1 MKWNMIFKVGVD
13 AAMTAALLLL
23 MAYSLVGEAVHEWI
37 GVAMFFMFAA
47 HHILNRKWIKN
58 SLKGKYTP
66 LRIWKSALV
75 AAVLVCMAGSMVS
88 GIIVSRH
95 VFAFM
100 DIYRGRTWAGPM
112 HLICAYWGLVMMSLH
127 LGAHWSMIIG
137 MAKKMLP
144 NASASVGS
152 AAGAWL
158 LRLPAAAIAAYG
170 AFAFVKR
177 DIWSY
182 MTLKN
187 EFVFFDFQEPRI
199 FFFIDYIAVMGL
211 FVFIGHYITVVIRRN
226 NVRRTAA

>member
-1 MKWNMIFKVGVD
+1 MIFKVGVD

-23 MAYSLVGEAVHEWI
+23 MAYSLVGEAAHEWI
-37 GVAMFFMFAA
+37 GAVMFFLFAV
-47 HHILNRKWIKN
+47 HHILNRNWIKN

-66 LRIWKSALV
+66 MRIWKTALV
-75 AAVLVCMAGSMVS
+75 IAVLVCMAGSMVS
-88 GIIVSRH
+88 GIVISRH
-95 VFAFM
+95 AF
-100 DIYRGRTWAGPM
+100 DFVNIYGGQAWAGPM

-127 LGAHWSMIIG
+127 LGAHWSMIII
-137 MAKKMLP
+137 MAEKMLP
-144 NASASVGS
+144 DASASVGS